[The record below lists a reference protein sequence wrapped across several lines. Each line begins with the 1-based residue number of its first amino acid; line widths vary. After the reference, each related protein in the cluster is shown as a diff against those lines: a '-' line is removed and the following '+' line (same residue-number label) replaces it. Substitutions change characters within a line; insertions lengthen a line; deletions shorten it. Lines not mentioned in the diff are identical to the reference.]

1 MLLTVR
7 LARRSRSV
15 ARPPRPP
22 PPRHSW
28 SRAANKLGKRTVFEH
43 TTGPALVEA
52 TRPAVLSL
60 FRRVWRTS
68 ALFENPSARDYYRA
82 NAHEHIFQNSDQT
95 DPEAIEA
102 LVARGEDMRLWV
114 AKKYGLEDARG
125 ADGAASTA
133 PRRGLDLTRAGPRA
147 AR

>member
-1 MLLTVR
+1 MLAARLT
-7 LARRSRSV
+7 RRVSRSV
-15 ARPPRPP
+15 ARQQ

-43 TTGPALVEA
+43 TSGPALVEA
-52 TRPAVLSL
+52 TRPAVLAL

-68 ALFENPSARDYYRA
+68 ALFENSSARDYYRA

-95 DPEAIEA
+95 DPDAIAA

-114 AKKYGLEDARG
+114 AKKYGLEGARAAADA
-125 ADGAASTA
+125 AASTA